1 MPTKE
6 VRKSLVLMMRGLPRL
21 QPEEERGRTLLSVA
35 SLIKHLDH
43 DEIKSLSSVAAKIAD
58 QEPTVE
64 SGDDI
69 LRALS
74 PLLARYKSLHLG
86 RQLAE
91 RIFSVDGKL
100 ETFTA
105 LLDVYLRE
113 AARRQA
119 SRMKN

>member
-1 MPTKE
+1 M
-6 VRKSLVLMMRGLPRL
+6 
-21 QPEEERGRTLLSVA
+21 SVA

-43 DEIKSLSSVAAKIAD
+43 DEIESLSSVAAKIAD

-91 RIFSVDGKL
+91 QIVSVDGKL

-105 LLDVYLRE
+105 LLDVYL
-113 AARRQA
+113 
-119 SRMKN
+119 SRGSPPTSITDEKLPKTLVMNTALPDFNGPRAN